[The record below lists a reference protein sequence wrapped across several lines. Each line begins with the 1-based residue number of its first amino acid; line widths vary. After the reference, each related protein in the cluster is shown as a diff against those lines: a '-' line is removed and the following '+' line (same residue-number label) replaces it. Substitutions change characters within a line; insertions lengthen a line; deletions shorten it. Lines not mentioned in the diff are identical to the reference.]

1 MDLLSGHWWCSWGVR
16 AAKWGSGAAPGV
28 LQESAD
34 NCGPEVGLQGKD
46 GLLEEACKKYQAATD
61 LCSTLHEV
69 RRTQHAHLSQSASP
83 KLFCLLHG
91 SQTRWRASAQAA
103 GLLLSLG

>member
-1 MDLLSGHWWCSWGVR
+1 VVVVFLGCV
-16 AAKWGSGAAPGV
+16 
-28 LQESAD
+28 QESAD

-69 RRTQHAHLSQSASP
+69 RGRQGTSHVSDPLSSDELARAHS
-83 KLFCLLHG
+83 
-91 SQTRWRASAQAA
+91 TA
-103 GLLLSLG
+103 GR

>member
-1 MDLLSGHWWCSWGVR
+1 MRMRGLRDGVWAGGCSWF
-16 AAKWGSGAAPGV
+16 PGT

-61 LCSTLHEV
+61 LCATLHEV
-69 RRTQHAHLSQSASP
+69 RGHAELPSHWNARELGRSNH
-83 KLFCLLHG
+83 CWDV
-91 SQTRWRASAQAA
+91 RWLVLA
-103 GLLLSLG
+103 